1 MRKGDVIEY
10 TLNRLKADPEE
21 NPVIMVGD
29 RRHDVE
35 GAAKHGISCVGV
47 LYGYGSQ
54 EELTKAGAGYL
65 AADVGTGTAFT
76 VRYLGAEQI
85 EKSHAGSSY
94 RMAF

>member
-1 MRKGDVIEY
+1 MRKSDVIEY
-10 TLNRLKADPEE
+10 TLNRLKADPAE

-54 EELTKAGAGYL
+54 
-65 AADVGTGTAFT
+65 
-76 VRYLGAEQI
+76 
-85 EKSHAGSSY
+85 
-94 RMAF
+94 